1 MRHWEIRLNFFLFK
15 YWEVYKLM
23 YEVLG
28 IRLFVF
34 AVLLPY
40 RCPTVNR
47 TGPQQQPFPVILQTE
62 IHRWCSRSQSMFLR
76 KLTLFGKIFSEID
89 FSGVF
94 FSITISRTAP
104 PGASCIMNVHELHE
118 GPRSVIWQLETWSID
133 PSCPPS
139 CPCYV
144 HIYFWNKGKELSK
157 TFQNN
162 IRIA

>member
-62 IHRWCSRSQSMFLR
+62 IHRWCSRSQSMFPR

-104 PGASCIMNVHELHE
+104 PGASWTCMNCMKVQDLWSDNLKHDRLI
-118 GPRSVIWQLETWSID
+118 PRVPPRVPVTFTSI
-133 PSCPPS
+133 
-139 CPCYV
+139 
-144 HIYFWNKGKELSK
+144 FE
-157 TFQNN
+157 
-162 IRIA
+162 IRVKNYQKHFKII